1 MRVKVTL
8 RTSKTTKQVALTAT
22 ARKTLKARKTGN
34 YTVQVKLPAS
44 LREGAYFVR
53 ACADVS
59 GRSTACRF
67 TTRKLTVKKAATQ
80 PAPSPTPAP
89 VPVPQPAP
97 SGGGSQDDLPLPD
110 PDDAPDYDVLAFT
123 KGATGSTTSAV
134 NTLKALGEANG
145 FGVTVS
151 EDSASFTAANLDNYK
166 AVVFINNKGDILN
179 LEQQGAFQQY
189 YEAGGGFVAIG
200 SAIEAEPDWS
210 FYGDLIGTRAAAA
223 NPLAPQAAGHD
234 QGRRPRP

>member
-1 MRVKVTL
+1 M
-8 RTSKTTKQVALTAT
+8 
-22 ARKTLKARKTGN
+22 
-34 YTVQVKLPAS
+34 
-44 LREGAYFVR
+44 
-53 ACADVS
+53 
-59 GRSTACRF
+59 
-67 TTRKLTVKKAATQ
+67 
-80 PAPSPTPAP
+80 
-89 VPVPQPAP
+89 
-97 SGGGSQDDLPLPD
+97 
-110 PDDAPDYDVLAFT
+110 LAFT

-200 SAIEAEPDWS
+200 AAIEAEPDWG
-210 FYGDLIGTRAAAA
+210 FYGRPDRHARRGRQPARAAG
-223 NPLAPQAAGHD
+223 PGHD